1 MKSTDMR
8 MLDDR
13 FEQKALRTGVVF
25 PFKAKVLEYVVNLVN
40 NPLATVASMSAIIG
54 WNPVLARSLSS
65 KANATYGFAGRVRDV
80 NLALALL
87 GPQVIRETVKRLI
100 ASSATRHIVNSFE
113 YCDSLWDHSLTCALV
128 ARAVATEL
136 GAVGPDRAFVAGLVH
151 DVGFLFLGDDLPS
164 PEGEAHPEWAPD
176 LDARHLPRP
185 VPLSLH
191 EEAGSW
197 MVDRW
202 ETLSPE
208 IQDAVRHH
216 HEPGLA
222 RQDPLLAAVVHVA
235 DVICHR
241 LFGGPAGKEPDI
253 PFNAEALALLGLCEE
268 VTGEERLSTLW
279 LQASVL
285 RRAPALKLKVDVLK
299 QSLVGVYEDLAESER
314 FVLAMHYYEG
324 IPMKGIAGVIGESE
338 GEVVGLHARAITH
351 LRRVLLD
358 IGELS

>member
-1 MKSTDMR
+1 MG
-8 MLDDR
+8 MLDNR
-13 FEQKALRTGVVF
+13 FEQKALQTGVVF

-40 NPLATVASMSAIIG
+40 DPLATVARMSAVIG
-54 WNPVLARSLSS
+54 WNPVIARTLAA
-65 KANATYGFAGRVRDV
+65 KANAVYGFPGRGRDV
-80 NLALALL
+80 NLAMALL
-87 GPQVIRETVKRLI
+87 GPRVIRETVKRLI
-100 ASSATRHIVNSFE
+100 ASGATRHIVNSFE

-128 ARAVATEL
+128 AKAVAAEL
-136 GAVGPDRAFVAGLVH
+136 EVVDPDRAFIAGLVH

-164 PEGEAHPEWAPD
+164 PEMEVLPEWAPE
-176 LDARHLPRP
+176 LDARHLDHP

-216 HEPGLA
+216 HEPGRA
-222 RQDPLLAAVVHVA
+222 QQDPLLAAVVHVA

-241 LFGGPAGKEPDI
+241 LFGGPMGQEPDV
-253 PFNAEALALLGLCEE
+253 PFNAEALALLGLCESPAAE
-268 VTGEERLSTLW
+268 ASISTAS

-299 QSLVGVYEDLAESER
+299 QSLVGMYEELAERER

-324 IPMKGIAGVIGESE
+324 IPIKGIAGVLGTSE
-338 GEVVGLHARAITH
+338 AEVVELHAKAITH
-351 LRRVLLD
+351 LQRVMLD

>member
-1 MKSTDMR
+1 MR
-8 MLDDR
+8 MFDDR
-13 FEQKALRTGVVF
+13 FEQKALQTGVVF

-40 NPLATVASMSAIIG
+40 DPLATVASMSAVIG
-54 WNPVLARSLSS
+54 WNPVLSRSLSA
-65 KANATYGFAGRVRDV
+65 KANAVYGFPGRMRDI

-87 GPQVIRETVKRLI
+87 GPRVIRETVKRLI
-100 ASSATRHIVNSFE
+100 ASGATRHIANSFE

-128 ARAVATEL
+128 AKAVAAEL
-136 GAVGPDRAFVAGLVH
+136 GVVDADRAFIAGLVH

-164 PEGEAHPEWAPD
+164 PESEAHPEWAAD
-176 LDARHLPRP
+176 LDARYLPRP

-202 ETLSPE
+202 ETLSPG
-208 IQDAVRHH
+208 IHDAVRHH
-216 HEPGLA
+216 HEPA
-222 RQDPLLAAVVHVA
+222 RAQQDPLLAAVVHVA
-235 DVICHR
+235 DVVCHR
-241 LFGGPAGKEPDI
+241 LFGGPLGQEPDV
-253 PFNAEALALLGLCEE
+253 PFNTEALALLGLCEDGAE
-268 VTGEERLSTLW
+268 ADRLSTVS

-285 RRAPALKLKVDVLK
+285 HRAPALRLKVDVLK
-299 QSLVGVYEDLAESER
+299 QSLAGMYEELAEGER

-324 IPMKGIAGVIGESE
+324 IPIKGIAGVLGASE
-338 GEVVGLHARAITH
+338 VEVVGLHARAITH

>member
-1 MKSTDMR
+1 MF
-8 MLDDR
+8 DDR
-13 FEQKALRTGVVF
+13 FEQKALQTGVVF

-40 NPLATVASMSAIIG
+40 DPHATVASMSAVIG
-54 WNPVLARSLSS
+54 WNPVLSRSLSA
-65 KANATYGFAGRVRDV
+65 KANAVYGFPGRVRDV

-87 GPQVIRETVKRLI
+87 GPRVIRDTVKRLI
-100 ASSATRHIVNSFE
+100 ASGATRHIVNSFE
-113 YCDSLWDHSLTCALV
+113 YCNSLWDHSLTCALV
-128 ARAVATEL
+128 AEAVAAEL
-136 GAVGPDRAFVAGLVH
+136 GVVDADRAFIAGLVH

-164 PEGEAHPEWAPD
+164 PETEAHPEWAPD
-176 LDARHLPRP
+176 LDVRYLPRP

-216 HEPGLA
+216 HEPGRA
-222 RQDPLLAAVVHVA
+222 QQDPLLAAVVHVA
-235 DVICHR
+235 DVVCHR
-241 LFGGPAGKEPDI
+241 LFGGPMGQEPDV
-253 PFNAEALALLGLCEE
+253 PFDTEALALLGLCEDATE
-268 VTGEERLSTLW
+268 ADRLSTLS
-279 LQASVL
+279 LQSSVL

-299 QSLVGVYEDLAESER
+299 QSLAGMYEELAERER

-324 IPMKGIAGVIGESE
+324 IPIKGIAGVLGASE
-338 GEVVGLHARAITH
+338 EEVVGYHARAITH
-351 LRRVLLD
+351 LRRVMLD